1 MLTRFVRTALL
12 ALLLVPA
19 AQVAAAAAAT
29 SGAPIEINAIASLT
43 GYAAFLGAGTTQA
56 ITAAEMALNAE
67 GGVNGRPIKFVVHDD
82 QSQAQQ
88 DVQILNDLAARHV
101 PVIVGPGL
109 VSACGAM
116 LPLLS
121 NGPVDLCFSTGAHP
135 PAGSYQFVMGVPSQD
150 QIAASLRYLRQRGLR
165 KFALIIPNDA
175 TGQDAGRV
183 IDSVFALPENKELSI
198 VDRQYFSPADTSVS
212 AQIARIR
219 GSGAQALIAW
229 ATGAPFGTILHGI
242 QEVGLDVPVLGGAG
256 NVTYA
261 TLAAYASLL
270 PPNTFFPTYPALV
283 APESI
288 QDRGVRRA
296 VTALRTAYAPLGMQP
311 DLAAIPW
318 DAAHIIVAAYRK
330 YGDGLTAAQMRDF
343 VTSLRYTGAFGAFDY
358 QAHPQGGL
366 GTNTALVV
374 RYDKDQKTFVAV
386 SKMGGEPR

>member
-1 MLTRFVRTALL
+1 MLACIFRIALV

-19 AQVAAAAAAT
+19 SPNNAGAAT
-29 SGAPIEINAIASLT
+29 SGTPIEIHAIASLT
-43 GYAAFLGAGTTQA
+43 GYAAFLGAGTAQA
-56 ITAAEMALNAE
+56 ITAAETALNAE
-67 GGVNGRPIKFVVHDD
+67 GGINGRPIKFVVHDD

-88 DVQILNDLAARHV
+88 DVQILNDLITRNV

-150 QIAASLRYLRQRGLR
+150 QIAASLRYLRARGLR

-183 IDSVFALPENKELSI
+183 IDSVMALPENKELTI
-198 VDRQYFSPADTSVS
+198 VDRQSFSPADTSVS

-229 ATGAPFGTILHGI
+229 ATGAPFGTVLHGI
-242 QEVGLDVPVLGGAG
+242 QDSGLDIPVLGGAG

-261 TLAAYASLL
+261 TLAAYAAIL

-283 APESI
+283 VPESI
-288 QDRGVRRA
+288 QDPGVRRA
-296 VTALRTAYAPLGMQP
+296 VAALRAAYTPLGMEP

-330 YGDGLTAAQMRDF
+330 YGAGMTAAQMRDF
-343 VTSLRYTGAFGAFDY
+343 MSALKYAGAFGSFDY
-358 QAHPQGGL
+358 QAHVQGGL
-366 GTNTALVV
+366 DTTTALVV
-374 RYDKDQKTFVAV
+374 RYNKDKKAFEAV

>member
-183 IDSVFALPENKELSI
+183 IDSVYRAPGEQGTLDRRPSVLFA
-198 VDRQYFSPADTSVS
+198 R
-212 AQIARIR
+212 
-219 GSGAQALIAW
+219 
-229 ATGAPFGTILHGI
+229 
-242 QEVGLDVPVLGGAG
+242 
-256 NVTYA
+256 
-261 TLAAYASLL
+261 
-270 PPNTFFPTYPALV
+270 
-283 APESI
+283 
-288 QDRGVRRA
+288 
-296 VTALRTAYAPLGMQP
+296 
-311 DLAAIPW
+311 
-318 DAAHIIVAAYRK
+318 
-330 YGDGLTAAQMRDF
+330 
-343 VTSLRYTGAFGAFDY
+343 
-358 QAHPQGGL
+358 
-366 GTNTALVV
+366 
-374 RYDKDQKTFVAV
+374 
-386 SKMGGEPR
+386 

>member
-1 MLTRFVRTALL
+1 MLTRVFRIALV

-19 AQVAAAAAAT
+19 SPTDAGAAAT
-29 SGAPIEINAIASLT
+29 SGAPIEIHAIASLT
-43 GYAAFLGAGTTQA
+43 GYAAFLGAGTAQA
-56 ITAAEMALNAE
+56 ITAA

-88 DVQILNDLAARHV
+88 DVQIVNDLTASHV

-121 NGPVDLCFSTGAHP
+121 NGPLDLCFSTGAHH

-150 QIAASLRYLRQRGLR
+150 QIAASLRYLRGRGLR

-183 IDSVFALPENKELSI
+183 IDSVMALPENKELSI
-198 VDRQYFSPADTSVS
+198 VDRQFFSPADTSVS
-212 AQIARIR
+212 AQMARIR
-219 GSGAQALIAW
+219 NSGAQALIAW

-242 QEVGLDVPVLGGAG
+242 QDVGLDIPVLGGAG

-261 TLAAYASLL
+261 TMAAYAAIL

-283 APESI
+283 VPESI
-288 QDRGVRRA
+288 QNPGVRRA
-296 VTALRTAYAPLGMQP
+296 VAALRAAYAPLGMEP
-311 DLAAIPW
+311 DLAVIPW

-330 YGDGLTAAQMRDF
+330 YGAAMTAAQMREF
-343 VTSLRYTGAFGAFDY
+343 MSSLKYAGAFGSFDY
-358 QAHPQGGL
+358 PAHVQGGL
-366 GTNTALVV
+366 DTSTALVV
-374 RYDKDQKTFVAV
+374 RYDKDKKAFEAV